1 MFWWKTSV
9 RVFVHW
15 GGQDLG
21 LRVYDFELL
30 FVVVVVGGSVTS
42 GCTFEAV
49 SWFEELPCRVLMMR
63 SVISLFR
70 TSGIGVCTVIL

>member
-1 MFWWKTSV
+1 MFWWKTPV

-21 LRVYDFELL
+21 LRVYDGWRFCD
-30 FVVVVVGGSVTS
+30 FRMY
-42 GCTFEAV
+42 FEAV

-63 SVISLFR
+63 SVISRFR